1 MNIYYWLPF
10 IGKIGTIAAVVNS
23 AISLQKYSKNNY
35 QVTII
40 NAVGEWS
47 EHLDFFKKN
56 NIKVITLNNSNIFK
70 KLPRRGFFFSRLTYF
85 YIFFSCFFRLK
96 KLLHNNPPDIFV
108 AHLITSLPLILNF
121 FYSFKTKMVLKTSG
135 LPKLTWIRKY
145 LWKIV
150 LKKIYFVTA
159 STQGTISYL
168 EKNKVVNKDKIF
180 ILNDAMLNCKKI
192 QKLKFENLTN
202 TSLEKGNFI
211 LGVGRLTKQKNF
223 ALLIKSFVEI
233 IKKYNNLKLAI
244 LGEGEDRDDLNKLIQ
259 KNNLNNE
266 VYLLG
271 YQKNIFK
278 FLKNCKCF
286 IQSSLW
292 EDPGFVSIEAG
303 YCNTPVISSDCDHGP
318 KELLLA
324 GKAGFLFKS
333 NSKRDLLNVFENFMN
348 SSKSEIYKKA
358 VYLKKNSKLFS
369 MYSHYSQFNDILK
382 SMKTK

>member
-1 MNIYYWLPF
+1 
-10 IGKIGTIAAVVNS
+10 
-23 AISLQKYSKNNY
+23 
-35 QVTII
+35 
-40 NAVGEWS
+40 
-47 EHLDFFKKN
+47 
-56 NIKVITLNNSNIFK
+56 
-70 KLPRRGFFFSRLTYF
+70 
-85 YIFFSCFFRLK
+85 
-96 KLLHNNPPDIFV
+96 
-108 AHLITSLPLILNF
+108 
-121 FYSFKTKMVLKTSG
+121 MVLKTSG
-135 LPKLTWIRKY
+135 LPKLTLIRKY

-259 KNNLNNE
+259 KNNLNNK